1 VAEKKR
7 GPFCMSKRDYYEV
20 LGVEK
25 TCTIVEIKKSYR
37 KLALELHPDRNPGDP
52 TAEEKFKEASEA
64 YGVLSD
70 AQKRGIYDQYG
81 HRGLQGAGG
90 GQGFNDVQ
98 DIFSQF
104 SDIFSD
110 FFGGGGG
117 SPFGR
122 RTRGGAERG
131 ADLRTGIQLTLKE
144 AAFGLKKEIS
154 LTHPGPCPKC
164 DGSGAQGGKRKTC
177 ARCQGSGQIT
187 HSRGFVLLQTS
198 CPNCQGV
205 GSTVETPCEHCRGSG
220 QVELQRTVKVTFP
233 PGIDHGQTLRVPGQG
248 LAGRMGG
255 TAGHLYVEVV
265 VEPDERFHREG
276 DDLIHEVTLSF
287 PQVAL
292 GTEVEIPLLDD
303 TTTKIEV
310 PSGTQP
316 ADTVLVRGKGVP
328 RLNGGGR
335 GDLHV
340 LVHVQVPK
348 RLSSKAKKLLKELED
363 SLSE

>member
-1 VAEKKR
+1 MLPAQASTLSS
-7 GPFCMSKRDYYEV
+7 MQKRDYYEV
-20 LGVEK
+20 LGLER
-25 TCTIVEIKKSYR
+25 TAALADIKKAYR
-37 KLALELHPDRNPGDP
+37 KLALELHPDRNPGDAH
-52 TAEEKFKEASEA
+52 AEERFKEASEA
-64 YGVLSD
+64 YGVLCD
-70 AQKRGIYDQYG
+70 QQKRTLYDQFG
-81 HRGLQGAGG
+81 HRGLSGQ

-110 FFGGGGG
+110 FFGGG

-122 RTRGGAERG
+122 RSRGGAERG
-131 ADLRTGIQLTLKE
+131 ADLRTGVRLSLKE

-154 LTHPGPCPKC
+154 LTHPGPCAKC
-164 DGSGAQGGKRKTC
+164 DGSGAEGGKRKQC
-177 ARCQGSGQIT
+177 PRCQGTGQIT

-198 CPNCQGV
+198 CPNCQGM
-205 GSTVETPCEHCRGSG
+205 GSTVETPCDQCRGSG

-233 PGIDHGQTLRVPGQG
+233 AGIDEGQTLRVPGQG

-255 TAGHLYVEVV
+255 PAGHLYVEVAIDT
-265 VEPDERFHREG
+265 DERFVREG
-276 DDLIHEVTLSF
+276 YDIVHEITLSF

-292 GTEVEIPLLDD
+292 GTDVEIPLLDEG
-303 TTTKIEV
+303 TLKIEV

-316 ADTVLVRGKGVP
+316 GDSLLVRGKGIP
-328 RLNGGGR
+328 RLNGDGR

-340 LVHVQVPK
+340 LVSVQVPK

-363 SLSE
+363 SLRD